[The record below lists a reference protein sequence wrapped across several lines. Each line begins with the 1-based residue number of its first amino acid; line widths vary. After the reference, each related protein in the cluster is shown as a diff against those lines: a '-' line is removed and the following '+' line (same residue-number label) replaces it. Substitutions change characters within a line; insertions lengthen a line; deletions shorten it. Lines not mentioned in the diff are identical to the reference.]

1 MSKRHF
7 IYKKQKSKNYTTLGI
22 LVAIIVML
30 FFVTMIKIA
39 VT

>member
-7 IYKKQKSKNYTTLGI
+7 IYKKQKAKNYTSLAI
-22 LVAIIVML
+22 LLVIIVTL